1 MDGVTIIEAVIFA
14 NEGDGDKRRTIST
27 RAVPSLRPEDVE
39 ASVRSQLD
47 RLLREAEQDG
57 VTVTGI
63 ETRRYVR

>member
-1 MDGVTIIEAVIFA
+1 MDGVTIIEAVVFA
-14 NEGDGDKRRTIST
+14 DEGDGDKRRTVST

-47 RLLREAEQDG
+47 RLFREAAHDG